1 MDRIMIAGATSG
13 CGKTTVSIGIMAA
26 MASMGKSVAPF
37 KVGPD
42 YIDPQFH
49 RFVTGR
55 ESTNL
60 DSFLLDESSVK
71 QMLFE
76 GSNDSDISVIEGV
89 MGLYDGLGV
98 KSCIGSSAHV
108 SKITKCPVVLVLD
121 GKGVSASIAAQ
132 VMGYAGFDTDVEI
145 RGVIINRVS
154 GERHYS
160 ILKEAIEHHTG
171 VKCLGYLPKTDDLVL
186 GSRHLGLIP
195 AGEVKALSGKIEK
208 LSELVKSHIDIDGL
222 MEIAGGAYETQK
234 SQDIADGLIG
244 YAKGLRLG
252 VAMDKGF
259 NFYYGANISLL
270 QKMGF
275 EVVYFSPINDKC
287 IPSGIDGI
295 YLGGGFPEVFA
306 DELENNVSMRNS
318 IRESL
323 ENGMFAYAEC
333 GGLMYLTESI
343 TGLDGNESEM
353 VGFLPARA
361 VMTKRLQR
369 FGYVEFECDGLTG
382 RTRAHEFHRSYVE
395 PKEDISTAYR
405 VFKKRESGEGDSWVC
420 GFCKKN
426 VLAGYA
432 HVHFYSNTDFA
443 KMIVD
448 RIRGSRI

>member
-26 MASMGKSVAPF
+26 MASVGKKVAPF

-49 RFVTGR
+49 GFVTGR

-60 DSFLLDESSVK
+60 DSFLLDENSVM

-76 GSNDSDISVIEGV
+76 GSQGSDISVIEGV

-108 SKITKCPVVLVLD
+108 SKIAKCPVVLVLD

-132 VMGYAGFDTDVEI
+132 VMGYAGFDPGVDV

-160 ILKEAIEHHTG
+160 ILKEAIECHTG
-171 VKCLGYLPKTDDLVL
+171 VKCLGYLPKTEEVAL

-195 AGEVKALSGKIEK
+195 AGEVKE
-208 LSELVKSHIDIDGL
+208 LSEKIDRLSQLVKSHIDI
-222 MEIAGGAYETQK
+222 E
-234 SQDIADGLIG
+234 GLIKIANG
-244 YAKGLRLG
+244 ACTLDQPSDPAKDLLDYAKGLRLG

-259 NFYYGANISLL
+259 NFYYGANIRLFR
-270 QKMGF
+270 KMGF
-275 EVVYFSPINDKC
+275 EIEYFSPISDKSLPND
-287 IPSGIDGI
+287 IDGLYI
-295 YLGGGFPEVFA
+295 GGGFPEVFA
-306 DELENNVSMRNS
+306 KEIEKNSEMRS
-318 IRESL
+318 RMRKSL
-323 ENGMFAYAEC
+323 ESGMFAYAEC
-333 GGLMYLTESI
+333 GGLMYLTEKV
-343 TGLDGNESEM
+343 TGLDGSESEM
-353 VGFLPARA
+353 VGFFPAKA
-361 VMTKRLQR
+361 AMTRRLQR
-369 FGYVEFECDGLTG
+369 FGYVEFECEGITG

-395 PKEDISTAYR
+395 LKEDIVTAYN
-405 VFKKRESGEGDSWVC
+405 VFKKRESGEGDSWSC

-426 VLAGYA
+426 VMAGYA
-432 HVHFYSNTDFA
+432 HVHFYSNMDFA
-443 KMIVD
+443 RMIAD
-448 RIRGSRI
+448 RIMGSRI